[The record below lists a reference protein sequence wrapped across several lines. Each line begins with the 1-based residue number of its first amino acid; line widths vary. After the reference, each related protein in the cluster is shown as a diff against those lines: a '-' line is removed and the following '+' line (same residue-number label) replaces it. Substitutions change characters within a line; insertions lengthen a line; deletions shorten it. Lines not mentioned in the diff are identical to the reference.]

1 MKLINKV
8 NDYEYHI
15 GTFTVTLQEDK
26 WLVTNKTDNLATALY
41 FDKFGAIHNAILV
54 YTCGNLVQ
62 DTMRDFIAMMATEKL
77 ELEKE

>member
-1 MKLINKV
+1 MKLLNKV
-8 NDYEYHI
+8 SNDEYII
-15 GTFTVTLQEDK
+15 GTFTITKQDDK
-26 WLVTNKTDNLATALY
+26 WLVTNKIDDLATALY